1 MLPELCKRQSV
12 EHILQ
17 VKSCIAQLGAASY
30 MFSEV
35 KMLLTLFYVIPGS
48 SATAERSFSAL
59 RLIKN
64 YFENDNDIA
73 ATRLANSGFGH
84 SGTRADPGLVNG
96 GPTSPQAPRGGF
108 WGGGV
113 PLPNGG
119 GGCAPSPEFFLNFY
133 PKMAHFCA
141 FCNLQQ

>member
-1 MLPELCKRQSV
+1 MLPDLCKRQSV
-12 EHILQ
+12 EHIVQ

-59 RLIKN
+59 RRIKN

-73 ATRLANSGFGH
+73 ATQL
-84 SGTRADPGLVNG
+84 
-96 GPTSPQAPRGGF
+96 
-108 WGGGV
+108 
-113 PLPNGG
+113 
-119 GGCAPSPEFFLNFY
+119 GC
-133 PKMAHFCA
+133 
-141 FCNLQQ
+141 CNERSS